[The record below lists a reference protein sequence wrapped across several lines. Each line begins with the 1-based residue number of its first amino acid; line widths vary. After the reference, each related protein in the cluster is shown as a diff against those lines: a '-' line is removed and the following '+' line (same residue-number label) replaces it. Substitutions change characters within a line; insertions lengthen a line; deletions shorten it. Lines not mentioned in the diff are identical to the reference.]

1 MARKKEKEIDV
12 LRLPEC
18 SKTELV
24 QLAHRIGLPSINKG
38 MLEDDIVS
46 AILGEEVAI
55 NDGIEDV
62 RGRVYNYVK
71 AHQTSLL
78 TTKMDCDAYC
88 PNCPQDKM
96 ISCFTVNEDLIE
108 NYERKRSE

>member
-24 QLAHRIGLPSINKG
+24 QIAHRIGLPSINKG

-46 AILGEEVAI
+46 AILGEEVA
-55 NDGIEDV
+55 N
-62 RGRVYNYVK
+62 
-71 AHQTSLL
+71 
-78 TTKMDCDAYC
+78 
-88 PNCPQDKM
+88 
-96 ISCFTVNEDLIE
+96 
-108 NYERKRSE
+108 